1 MIKYFNEKRQ
11 SNNYIRKVLSIL
23 QYLQK
28 ANRKAVNEAS
38 KARQKK
44 QQNDVKRAREIQAE
58 DEAIRVADANVAT
71 TTAALV

>member
-1 MIKYFNEKRQ
+1 
-11 SNNYIRKVLSIL
+11 
-23 QYLQK
+23 LQK
-28 ANRKAVNEAS
+28 ANFDAVNEAS

-44 QQNDVKRAREIQAE
+44 QQNDVKRAREDAERAREIQAE